1 MTLPDSR
8 NRLLALLY
16 DRPQQSKEAGPDMAY
31 NSTENL
37 QAVADLGETLYS
49 PFKKNATGGIGGIF
63 EKAFHFFC
71 LKREEFLPHYH
82 KRSNVESTIS
92 MIKRKFGDAVRVLP
106 GFGHV

>member
-1 MTLPDSR
+1 
-8 NRLLALLY
+8 LLALLY